1 VTASAGAWLALPLAV
16 LALSLLAAACT
27 APAPPPSMVI
37 IVIDTLRADHLGLY
51 GYDTNPT
58 SPNLD
63 ARAATAAV
71 FERAHSTAPWTLPSF
86 GSMFTGQIPT
96 RHSAGVRVGDYEA
109 AVEAGKDEDIVVR
122 PNKTL
127 YRLDDKLP
135 TLAATLQAAGYRTA
149 AIMNNSFL
157 TSEFGLDR
165 GFETYDFD
173 SRKPERSA
181 TEATDRALEWLRGY
195 DESEDPQPFLLVVHY
210 FDPHLPYE
218 TPEPF
223 LGRFAGRYETD
234 RLRLPMPDPDWLR
247 HDIRERVEGW
257 QDLMAMEQA
266 LYDEEIAYTDSEVER
281 LLAALDESG
290 IAEHGY
296 ILLTSDHGEEFHDHG
311 GTEHGHTVYE
321 ELIRVPM
328 LVWGPGVR
336 PGSYE
341 LPVSLIDVM
350 PTLLD
355 IANVPAPAE
364 LPGTSLWPAL
374 REGPASRTASVV
386 RFDRP
391 LIAEGML
398 YGDEKKALIRWPWK
412 LMVDIQDEGQ
422 WLFDL
427 ESDPAEVNAAALED
441 LDDAGRDRL
450 LTMMAELQTMMTA
463 NATTHG
469 ERASLSEST
478 LARLRALGY
487 IR

>member
-1 VTASAGAWLALPLAV
+1 MLVFGLAA
-16 LALSLLAAACT
+16 LALSAATVAC
-27 APAPPPSMVI
+27 APPETPPSMVI

-51 GYDTNPT
+51 GYVSNPT

-63 ARAATAAV
+63 ERAATAAV

-86 GSMFTGQIPT
+86 GSMFTGQLPT

-109 AVEAGKDEDIVVR
+109 AVEAGEDDDIVVR

-127 YRLDDKLP
+127 YRLDDQLP
-135 TLAATLQAAGYRTA
+135 TLAATLQTAGYRTA

-157 TSEFGLDR
+157 TTEFGLNR

-173 SRKPERSA
+173 PRTPERTA
-181 TEATDRALEWLRGY
+181 TEATDLALDWLRRY
-195 DESEDPQPFLLVVHY
+195 DDSPDPQPFLLVVHY
-210 FDPHLPYE
+210 FDPHLPYDA
-218 TPEPF
+218 PAPY
-223 LGRFAGRYETD
+223 LGRFAGRYESD
-234 RLRLPMPDPDWLR
+234 QFRLPMPDTDWLR
-247 HDIRERVEGW
+247 YNIRQRVDGW
-257 QDLMAMEQA
+257 QELMAMEQA

-281 LLAALDESG
+281 LLAALDERG
-290 IAEHGY
+290 FGERGY
-296 ILLTSDHGEEFHDHG
+296 VLLTSDHGEEFHDHG
-311 GTEHGHTVYE
+311 GSEHGHTVYE

-336 PGSYE
+336 PGGYQ
-341 LPVSLIDVM
+341 LPVSLLDIM

-355 IANVPAPAE
+355 IADVPAPAE
-364 LPGTSLWPAL
+364 LPGASLWPAL
-374 REGPASRTASVV
+374 REGPASRTASAI

-422 WLFDL
+422 WLYDL
-427 ESDPAEVNAAALED
+427 ASDPKEENPAALD
-441 LDDAGRDRL
+441 NLDDAGRDRL
-450 LTMMAELQTMMTA
+450 LTMMAELQATMEA
-463 NATTHG
+463 SATTHG

-478 LARLRALGY
+478 LERLRALGY